1 MASKVLLRTAG
12 CFFAL
17 LLFLK
22 QFCIPAEAVS
32 RTNLLRTT
40 LNPDA
45 YSLFEINGYTFTARG
60 KYADDRLAKISV
72 SAADI
77 GSMNFSSHSDG
88 SYEAEFTVNSV
99 SDTTVLLLSFNSG
112 AIISYPLRSDE
123 NGLYFPQNGLAE
135 KNRQTLEKIYDAP
148 KLAAGYY
155 LTASGESEKI
165 ADVQQQVKQI
175 SDSVTDGLE
184 SDYDK
189 ARALAEY
196 VAKHISYDMDA
207 RNSSVTEETVSI
219 EHTLKYGRT
228 VCIGFANLYC
238 ALLQAQG
245 IDAVNIKGGSTGGG
259 VTYETLTDGIQNHE
273 FTAFFSEEQD
283 RWVWVDSCW
292 DGSGTYQN
300 GEFFANVPH
309 EKYFDITD
317 EALSFDHRA
326 DYAER
331 RDFFNAEEVQQP
343 KETEQPESSEAP
355 AETTVPE
362 NVPETTTTAALTEKN
377 TVSTENSAKTEKT
390 ESETPLIITI
400 VLLSAGIAALA
411 IFIFHGRKT
420 QNGSNRTRKRKKDQ
434 T

>member
-1 MASKVLLRTAG
+1 MISKALLRAAG

-17 LLFLK
+17 LLFLE
-22 QFCIPAEAVS
+22 QLCIPAEAVS
-32 RTNLLRTT
+32 HTNLLRTT

-45 YSLFEINGYTFTARG
+45 YSLFEINGYTVTARG
-60 KYADDRLAKISV
+60 KYTNDRLAKIFV
-72 SAADI
+72 SAGDI
-77 GSMNFSSHSDG
+77 GAMSFSAHADG
-88 SYEAEFTVNSV
+88 SYEAEFTVSSV
-99 SDTTVLLLSFNSG
+99 SDMSALALTFNSG
-112 AIISYPLRSDE
+112 STISYPLYSDE
-123 NGLYFPQNGLAE
+123 NGLYFPQNELVTE
-135 KNRQTLEKIYDAP
+135 NRQVFEKIYDAP
-148 KLAAGYY
+148 RLAAGYY
-155 LTASGESEKI
+155 LSASGDTDKI
-165 ADVQQQVKQI
+165 AEVQRQVKQI

-189 ARALAEY
+189 ARALAGY
-196 VAKHISYDMDA
+196 VAAHVSYDMDA
-207 RNSSVTEETVSI
+207 RNNSVTEETVSI

-259 VTYETLTDGIQNHE
+259 VSYESLTDGLQNHE
-273 FTAFFSEEQD
+273 FTAFFFEEEN

-300 GEFFANVPH
+300 GEFLRNIPH

-331 RDFFNAEEVQQP
+331 RDFFNAEAA
-343 KETEQPESSEAP
+343 EQESSTTS

-362 NVPETTTTAALTEKN
+362 SVPEKTTTAA
-377 TVSTENSAKTEKT
+377 STEQITGSAEISAKNEKT

-420 QNGSNRTRKRKKDQ
+420 
-434 T
+434 

>member
-1 MASKVLLRTAG
+1 MAYKALLRAAG

-17 LLFLK
+17 LLFLE
-22 QFCIPAEAVS
+22 QLCIPAEAVS

-45 YSLFEINGYTFTARG
+45 YSLFEINGYTVTARG
-60 KYADDRLAKISV
+60 KYTGDRLAKIFV
-72 SAADI
+72 SAGDI
-77 GSMNFSSHSDG
+77 GSMSFSAHADG
-88 SYEAEFTVNSV
+88 SYEAEFTVSSV
-99 SDTTVLLLSFNSG
+99 SDSSVLALKFNSG
-112 AIISYPLRSDE
+112 ATISYPLYSDE

-135 KNRQTLEKIYDAP
+135 ENRLVLEKIHDAP

-155 LTASGESEKI
+155 LTASGEADKI
-165 ADVQQQVKQI
+165 AEVQRQIKQI

-196 VAKHISYDMDA
+196 VAAHVSYDMDA
-207 RNSSVTEETVSI
+207 RSESVTEETVSV

-259 VTYETLTDGIQNHE
+259 VTYAALTDGIQNHE
-273 FTAFFSEEQD
+273 FTAFFCEKQN

-300 GEFFANVPH
+300 GEFLGNIPH

-331 RDFFNAEEVQQP
+331 RDFFNAEAAEQP
-343 KETEQPESSEAP
+343 EETEQTEAATTTAETAVPES
-355 AETTVPE
+355 VPK
-362 NVPETTTTAALTEKN
+362 TTTTAALTEQTAESVQNSPKN
-377 TVSTENSAKTEKT
+377 EKT

-420 QNGSNRTRKRKKDQ
+420 QNGSNRTRKRKKD
-434 T
+434 

>member
-1 MASKVLLRTAG
+1 MASKALLRTAG
-12 CFFAL
+12 WFFAL
-17 LLFLK
+17 LLFLE
-22 QFCIPAEAVS
+22 QFCIPAGAVS

-45 YSLFEINGYTFTARG
+45 YSLFEINGYTVTARG
-60 KYADDRLAKISV
+60 KYSDDRLAKISI
-72 SAADI
+72 SAGDI
-77 GSMNFSSHSDG
+77 GSMNFSSHADG
-88 SYEAEFTVNSV
+88 SYEAEFTVSSV
-99 SDTTVLLLSFNSG
+99 SDSSVLALKFNSG
-112 AIISYPLRSDE
+112 VTISYPLYSDE

-135 KNRQTLEKIYDAP
+135 ENRLVLEKIHDAP

-155 LTASGESEKI
+155 LTASGEAEKI
-165 ADVQQQVKQI
+165 AEVQRQIKQI
-175 SDSVTDGLE
+175 SDSVADGLE

-196 VAKHISYDMDA
+196 VAAHVSYDVDA
-207 RNSSVTEETVSI
+207 RNESVTEETVSI

-259 VTYETLTDGIQNHE
+259 VTYATLTDGIQNHE
-273 FTAFFSEEQD
+273 FTAFFCEAQN

-292 DGSGTYQN
+292 DGSGIYQN
-300 GEFFANVPH
+300 GEFLGNIQH

-331 RDFFNAEEVQQP
+331 RDFFNAQAAEQP
-343 KETEQPESSEAP
+343 KETEQTEVTTTA

-362 NVPETTTTAALTEKN
+362 SVPETTTIAALTEQ
-377 TVSTENSAKTEKT
+377 TAGSTENSTKNEKT

-420 QNGSNRTRKRKKDQ
+420 KNGSNRTRKRKKD
-434 T
+434 

>member
-1 MASKVLLRTAG
+1 MAYKVLLRAAG

-17 LLFLK
+17 LLFLE
-22 QFCIPAEAVS
+22 QLCIPAEAAS

-45 YSLFEINGYTFTARG
+45 YSLFEINGYTVTARG
-60 KYADDRLAKISV
+60 KYTGDRLAKIFI
-72 SAADI
+72 SAGDVGAM
-77 GSMNFSSHSDG
+77 SFSSHADG
-88 SYEAEFTVNSV
+88 SYEAEFTVSAIGDTSV
-99 SDTTVLLLSFNSG
+99 LALTFSSG
-112 AIISYPLRSDE
+112 LTISYPLYSDE
-123 NGLYFPQNGLAE
+123 NGLYFPQNELVT
-135 KNRQTLEKIYDAP
+135 KNRQVLEKIYDAP

-155 LTASGESEKI
+155 LTASGEADKI
-165 ADVQQQVKQI
+165 ADIQQQIKQI

-196 VAKHISYDMDA
+196 VAAHVSYDMDA
-207 RNSSVTEETVSI
+207 RSESVTEETVSI

-238 ALLQAQG
+238 ALLQSQG

-259 VTYETLTDGIQNHE
+259 VTYETLTDGLQNHE
-273 FTAFFSEEQD
+273 FTAFFFEKEN

-300 GEFFANVPH
+300 GEFIGAITH

-331 RDFFNAEEVQQP
+331 RDFFSAEAAE
-343 KETEQPESSEAP
+343 KSEETKQTVISTTCGEK
-355 AETTVPE
+355 TVPE
-362 NVPETTTTAALTEKN
+362 ISPETTAAD
-377 TVSTENSAKTEKT
+377 VSTRQTEAERENPEKIQKAG
-390 ESETPLIITI
+390 SETPLIITI
-400 VLLSAGIAALA
+400 VLLSAGITALA
-411 IFIFHGRKT
+411 IFIFYGRNT
-420 QNGSNRTRKRKKDQ
+420 QNGSNRTRKRKKD
-434 T
+434 